1 MCSSLKYDFVS
12 LTSFMLIGQIADT
25 YLAASI
31 PQRHGVVVGGVCPG
45 AGWVDS
51 AELVHV
57 VVNVG
62 CGCQKKTTEN

>member
-1 MCSSLKYDFVS
+1 
-12 LTSFMLIGQIADT
+12 MLIGQIADT